1 LRDGASGGSAKSL
14 IAGLYVQY
22 GCGLCAPDGW
32 LNFDASP
39 RLRLERVAGLRMLL
53 RGSVGLLFPANARP
67 GDIVRG
73 LPVADGTVR
82 GVYCSHV
89 LEHLPRND
97 VAAALRNTHRMLAA
111 GGLFR
116 LVVPDLRW
124 RAAQYLNSAERHD
137 PQAADALMDA
147 CLLGTRQRSK
157 TLMASLRSRF
167 GRSAHA
173 WMYDFAALKGLL
185 EQAGFDGVRRCEFGD
200 CHDPMFARVEEED
213 RFIDSGERELAI
225 EAVKPSAGAPAR
237 ALAADRLQTDDCR
250 R

>member
-1 LRDGASGGSAKSL
+1 M
-14 IAGLYVQY
+14 
-22 GCGLCAPDGW
+22 PDGW

-39 RLRLERVAGLRMLL
+39 RLAVERVAGVRTLL
-53 RGSVGLLFPANARP
+53 RGTIGLLFPDNVRY

-73 LPVADGTVR
+73 LPVDDGTAR

-97 VAAALRNTHRMLAA
+97 VPAALRNTHQMLVP

-124 RAAQYLNSAERHD
+124 RAAKYLRSAEQHD
-137 PQAADALMDA
+137 PHAADALMDA
-147 CLLGTRQRSK
+147 CSLGTRQKSR
-157 TLMASLRSRF
+157 TVMASLRSRF

-185 EQAGFDGVRRCEFGD
+185 EQSGFDDVRRCEFGD
-200 CHDPMFARVEEED
+200 CHDPMFARVEDEG
-213 RFIDSGERELAI
+213 RFVESGEHELAI
-225 EAVKPSAGAPAR
+225 EAIKSGRGSPVR
-237 ALAADRLQTDDCR
+237 AFAADRSHAGDR
-250 R
+250 RR